1 MKNEDTCNMLEEY
14 MLTFQ
19 QLMLDI
25 LQRRSLF
32 RAFEN
37 SIIGK
42 DGSIANNM
50 FVRFYAADYTRAQ
63 LTDLRKFFETDNR
76 SYKISFVFDHLKDK
90 TVQQKHKDIYEN
102 KWKADKN
109 WDISLEELANKT
121 VMHKEIGSSPSDI
134 YKNHLDDFIDNLNE
148 LLTEL
153 VSNLTKEG
161 FKVSYLERSLDSDFL
176 KNQQSEDFSEYLKT
190 ATK

>member
-1 MKNEDTCNMLEEY
+1 MENNDISKMIEEY
-14 MLTFQ
+14 ALTFQ
-19 QLMLDI
+19 QLMLDV

-42 DGSIANNM
+42 DGSIENNM

-76 SYKISFVFDHLKDK
+76 SYKISFIFDHLKDK
-90 TVQQKHKDIYEN
+90 IVQEKHKNIYEN
-102 KWKADKN
+102 SWKADKN
-109 WDISLEELANKT
+109 WDMSLEELANKT
-121 VMHKEIGSSPSDI
+121 VMHKEIGSYSPYV
-134 YKNHLDDFIDNLNE
+134 YKNHLDGFIDNLND
-148 LLTEL
+148 LLDEL
-153 VSNLTKEG
+153 VTSLRKEG
-161 FKVSYLERSLDSDFL
+161 FEVSYLERSLDSDFL
-176 KNQQSEDFSEYLKT
+176 KSQQSEDFNEYLKT